1 MMEVV
6 VIDHHS
12 PGELLTKEE
21 KDGEIIGEL
30 LLLMNMLILM

>member
-21 KDGEIIGEL
+21 KRWGKL
-30 LLLMNMLILM
+30 LGNCCC